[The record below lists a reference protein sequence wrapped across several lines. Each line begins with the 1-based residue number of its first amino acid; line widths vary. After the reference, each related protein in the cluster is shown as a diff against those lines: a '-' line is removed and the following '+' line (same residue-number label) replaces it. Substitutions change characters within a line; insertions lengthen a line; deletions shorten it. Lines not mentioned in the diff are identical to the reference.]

1 MSLSGRHKSGVDS
14 HTYSP
19 ERSDQISQSTHGS
32 EAFGKTPAD
41 SFADASK
48 QERATGQVPDEIGAS
63 IKPLFTTT
71 QRAHPP
77 AMSDREFGGNDDLSL
92 PKGKQN
98 ATP

>member
-1 MSLSGRHKSGVDS
+1 V
-14 HTYSP
+14 
-19 ERSDQISQSTHGS
+19 
-32 EAFGKTPAD
+32 EAFGETPAD

-48 QERATGQVPDEIGAS
+48 QEPTGQVPDEIGAS

-92 PKGKQN
+92 PKGKQKT
-98 ATP
+98 TP